1 MMPLVSNW
9 PAALGSGTSIPDRRI
24 HLASSSLTWSWEDP
38 LAEVA
43 PVVGCVVPVAVV
55 VTGADVEAPAAD
67 VELVEEE
74 PLEEL
79 PHAASPKHASDIN
92 SAAGVCMRP
101 LKPV

>member
-1 MMPLVSNW
+1 M
-9 PAALGSGTSIPDRRI
+9 
-24 HLASSSLTWSWEDP
+24 
-38 LAEVA
+38 
-43 PVVGCVVPVAVV
+43 
-55 VTGADVEAPAAD
+55 EAPAAD

-92 SAAGVCMRP
+92 SAVDICMRP